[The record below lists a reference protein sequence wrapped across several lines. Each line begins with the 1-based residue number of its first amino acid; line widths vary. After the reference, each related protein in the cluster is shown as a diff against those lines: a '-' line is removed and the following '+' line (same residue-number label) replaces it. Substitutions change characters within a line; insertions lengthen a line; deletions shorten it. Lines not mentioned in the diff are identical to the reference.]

1 MTPATERSAGGTG
14 IERLNPSEL
23 FDPSRLGFSS
33 VVIAPSDRRLVYIAG
48 KLADGPDSD
57 FEQQVRGS
65 FDLLDQALRAGG
77 ASMATVLKI
86 TCLIVDADADRIA
99 SVTAAR
105 LEHFGDHRPVSTIIP
120 VPRLVGEHA
129 LFEIDAIAATLQ

>member
-1 MTPATERSAGGTG
+1 MTPATEGSDGGTG
-14 IERLNPSEL
+14 IERLNPPGQ
-23 FDPSRLGFSS
+23 FDPSGLGFSS

-48 KLADGPDSD
+48 KLAAGPDRD
-57 FEQQVRGS
+57 FDQQVRGS

-105 LEHFGDHRPVSTIIP
+105 LEHFGDHRPASTIIP

-129 LFEIDAIAATLQ
+129 LFEIDAIAVAL